1 MPLSN
6 VKLNL
11 SAFAPLI
18 DRTDK
23 YLGGWQSSLLNSM
36 GRTVL
41 VNAVLNSA
49 LIYICSA
56 MLLPRGIID
65 VLDRKRR
72 AFLWSGESTTSG
84 AQCLVAWEKACL
96 PKEQGGLGIKDLR
109 SFNQCLLLKLLHRLH
124 HPEESAWAKW
134 MADQVNLAS
143 LRGACAGNHWDSLKE
158 LMPVYRA
165 ITVTDVG
172 NGVRTS
178 FWLDRWLPAGILMEV
193 FPALYTHS
201 LHKDASVAEVLSSQ
215 FRAHFAPRLT
225 RAAAAELATLEEITE
240 DIVLTLCPDNR
251 RCKLAAQDGIL
262 RAGPV
267 YRAAQHA
274 QSMGDCAFYKF
285 VWQNHAPPRVRFFA
299 WLLVQEKIQCKTNLL
314 LKNIIEDATCNLCM
328 TEMESPDHLILHCPF
343 AKRFWLQLGFCIP
356 VNASV
361 TQLWQLRKPAALP
374 QAHYST
380 YLLLCAWQLWKHRH
394 DVVFRGETPSHLRL
408 ILSCKAEARLWRCRL
423 PHDDQAITETWCNSF
438 CSNM

>member
-1 MPLSN
+1 M
-6 VKLNL
+6 
-11 SAFAPLI
+11 SAKGARWAGDQRPALFQPMLASQTSPPS
-18 DRTDK
+18 TPP
-23 YLGGWQSSLLNSM
+23 
-36 GRTVL
+36 GRV
-41 VNAVLNSA
+41 
-49 LIYICSA
+49 
-56 MLLPRGIID
+56 
-65 VLDRKRR
+65 
-72 AFLWSGESTTSG
+72 
-84 AQCLVAWEKACL
+84 
-96 PKEQGGLGIKDLR
+96 GL
-109 SFNQCLLLKLLHRLH
+109 
-124 HPEESAWAKW
+124 AKW

-274 QSMGDCAFYKF
+274 QSTGDCAFYKF
-285 VWQNHAPPRVRFFA
+285 VGQNHAPRGYVSLPGYWSKRRSNAKQTCCLRTSQRMQHATYARPRWRALTISSSTAPLPNVFGYNWVFA
-299 WLLVQEKIQCKTNLL
+299 SQQ
-314 LKNIIEDATCNLCM
+314 M
-328 TEMESPDHLILHCPF
+328 RQLHNY
-343 AKRFWLQLGFCIP
+343 G
-356 VNASV
+356 N
-361 TQLWQLRKPAALP
+361 
-374 QAHYST
+374 
-380 YLLLCAWQLWKHRH
+380 
-394 DVVFRGETPSHLRL
+394 
-408 ILSCKAEARLWRCRL
+408 
-423 PHDDQAITETWCNSF
+423 
-438 CSNM
+438 